1 MDNLITAFDKIKSLY
16 DSGKINY
23 LIAAKDIL
31 NQERISLS
39 NKCDVTEIENGINAF
54 NDFFNSKLYQLI
66 ILEQDKV
73 DYNLPVAF
81 LESVY
86 DKVVKLINDINE
98 EKTTAKLRFNEDK
111 TIAIND
117 KIKRITFGAD
127 FFTYANPTNFILLIN
142 NKPYN
147 AIPFNFEG
155 QYIESLNSDN
165 QTTIFNANVDS
176 EIKFYSN
183 NMTQLFFNYGV
194 DFEIINNKIKVS
206 DTNSYEGV
214 FIEYDPS
221 NSSFFI
227 DINDYVNNISLVC
240 DDKIIDE
247 YSINN
252 FFIKIRRWHFEYFKI
267 RKTYAKVTWTN

>member
-252 FFIKIRRWHFEYFKI
+252 FFIKIRR
-267 RKTYAKVTWTN
+267 